1 MRSFVTLLLAPL
13 VGVLLLPATCT
24 WAQNSSLFQG
34 QEEERADEPLTME
47 QASWHHTTPMPM
59 REIQLHDIIS
69 IRVDELSRM
78 TAEGELLR
86 RKTGKYDARL
96 KDWIMLDGLRKMF
109 PDPQTLG
116 DPRIQGELKSDY
128 RSLGDLETRE
138 SLAFNIAVEVVD
150 IRPNGN
156 LILEGTK
163 KIVIN
168 DETWDYYISGICHKD
183 AIGPGNVVLSRDLA
197 HLDVNKREGGSVAA
211 GYQRGWFMKL
221 FDLVQPF

>member
-1 MRSFVTLLLAPL
+1 MRYTRLTLLCLLAL
-13 VGVLLLPATCT
+13 SLLPAGSIR
-24 WAQNSSLFQG
+24 AQNSSLFQY
-34 QEEERADEPLTME
+34 EPVEVDSPPLTTE
-47 QASWHHTTPMPM
+47 QSSWYHSTPVPM

-86 RKTGKYDARL
+86 RKVGKYDVRL
-96 KDWIMLDGLRKMF
+96 RDWVLMDGLRKIY
-109 PDPQTLG
+109 PAPQSLG
-116 DPRIQGELKSDY
+116 DQRVRGELNSDY

-138 SLAFNIAVEVVD
+138 SLAFNIAVRVVD

-168 DETWDYYISGICHKD
+168 DETWDYYIMGVCHKD
-183 AIGPGNVVLSRDLA
+183 AVGPGNVVLSRDLA
-197 HLDVNKREGGSVAA
+197 DLTVNKREGGSVAA
-211 GYQRGWFMKL
+211 GYQRGWFLKL
-221 FDLVQPF
+221 FDLIQPF

>member
-1 MRSFVTLLLAPL
+1 MRFAMLTLMAL
-13 VGVLLLPATCT
+13 VLWPASSLR
-24 WAQNSSLFQG
+24 AQNSSLFQYEQQVEG
-34 QEEERADEPLTME
+34 TDPLTL
-47 QASWHHTTPMPM
+47 QQSSWYHSDPAPM
-59 REIQLHDIIS
+59 REIQLHDIVS

-78 TAEGELLR
+78 TAEGELMR
-86 RKTGKYDARL
+86 RKTGRYDARL
-96 KDWIMLDGLRKMF
+96 KDWILLDGLRKAI

-116 DPRIQGELKSDY
+116 DPRVQGELRSDY

-138 SLAFNIAVEVVD
+138 SLAFNIAVRVVD

-168 DETWDYYISGICHKD
+168 DETWDYYIMGVCHKD
-183 AIGPGNVVLSRDLA
+183 AVGPGNVVLSRDLA
-197 HLDVNKREGGSVAA
+197 DLTVNKREGGSVAA

-221 FDLVQPF
+221 FDLIQPF